1 MTKILIAVIVFLAL
15 TVIVAFMCLKRQKSV
30 SENEIREREKNL
42 KDDFNRKCEKVSEV
56 ISNAGKEKDKI
67 RTGDSNLNFSN
78 SLDVLHKHAESGK
91 SGGKAGSDTDSVSKS
106 L

>member
-1 MTKILIAVIVFLAL
+1 MTKILIAVIVFFAAA
-15 TVIVAFMCLKRQKSV
+15 IVAFMSLKRQKSV

-78 SLDVLHKHAESGK
+78 SLDVLRKHAESGK
-91 SGGKAGSDTDSVSKS
+91 SGRKAGADTDSVS
-106 L
+106 